1 MERRRVT
8 FKSLHFFKRPPKT
21 SLAHAVALTNEPAE
35 RLVKKVSRAVCAVVT
50 SPELSADPIC
60 ANRLENVVLLELV
73 DVLLEES
80 VVEEG
85 SEESNRLVSES
96 YADCALF
103 TSPEL
108 MELKRLSTSC
118 PSVLI
123 PELLLL
129 LLVDNVLDVEL
140 VAAVLGM
147 A

>member
-1 MERRRVT
+1 
-8 FKSLHFFKRPPKT
+8 
-21 SLAHAVALTNEPAE
+21 
-35 RLVKKVSRAVCAVVT
+35 VSRAVCAVVT

-60 ANRLENVVLLELV
+60 ANRLENVVLLELELV
-73 DVLLEES
+73 DVLLVEES

-118 PSVLI
+118 PSVLM

-129 LLVDNVLDVEL
+129 LLVGNVLDVEL
-140 VAAVLGM
+140 VTAVLGM

>member
-1 MERRRVT
+1 ML

-21 SLAHAVALTNEPAE
+21 SLAHAVALTSEPAE
-35 RLVKKVSRAVCAVVT
+35 RLVRKVSRAVCAVVT

-118 PSVLI
+118 PSVLM

>member
-1 MERRRVT
+1 
-8 FKSLHFFKRPPKT
+8 
-21 SLAHAVALTNEPAE
+21 
-35 RLVKKVSRAVCAVVT
+35 
-50 SPELSADPIC
+50 
-60 ANRLENVVLLELV
+60 
-73 DVLLEES
+73 

-118 PSVLI
+118 PSVLM